1 VTYKVGY
8 HPLVKEKDL
17 SKINNPIKTR
27 IKNAIEK
34 RLMVD
39 PVKYGDPLRKTL
51 KVYRKLRVGDYR
63 IVYRIENEYIFILGI
78 CHRKEI
84 YKKAELRI

>member
-1 VTYKVGY
+1 MFYKILY

-17 SKINNPIKTR
+17 PKIDTPIKLR
-27 IKNAIEK
+27 IKKAIERK
-34 RLMVD
+34 LMID
-39 PVKYGDPLRKTL
+39 PVKYGNPLRKTL
-51 KVYRKLRVGDYR
+51 KGYRKLRIGDYR
-63 IVYRIENEYIFILGI
+63 IVYKVENEYIFILGI

>member
-1 VTYKVGY
+1 MPYKVRY

-17 SKINNPIKTR
+17 SKINTTMRLR
-27 IKNAIEK
+27 IKNGIEK
-34 RLMVD
+34 RLMTD

-51 KVYRKLRVGDYR
+51 KGYRKLRIGDYR
-63 IVYRIENEYIFILGI
+63 IVYRVKNEYIFILGI
-78 CHRKEI
+78 LHRKEI